1 MECKSMAEFCADARM
16 VTVEQ
21 VRRYGK
27 VSWRA
32 RCVSTGITGP
42 VFETAEHVRRV
53 LSERGFSVQG
63 G

>member
-42 VFETAEHVRRV
+42 VFESAQGVRMALDRHGLRRFV
-53 LSERGFSVQG
+53 
-63 G
+63 